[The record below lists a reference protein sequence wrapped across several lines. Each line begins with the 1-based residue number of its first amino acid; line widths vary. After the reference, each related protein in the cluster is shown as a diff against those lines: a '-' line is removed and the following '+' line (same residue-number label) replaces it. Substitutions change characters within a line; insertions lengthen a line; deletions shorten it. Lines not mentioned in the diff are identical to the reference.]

1 MGGRRNLL
9 TALPYA
15 FRMIDLRSDTVTKPT
30 PEMRKAMAQAEVGD
44 DVYGED
50 PTVTRLEELA
60 AAKLEREAALFV
72 PTGSMGNQI
81 AVHVWT
87 HPGSEVIIEARGH
100 IFNFEM
106 GAMAA
111 LSGALPR
118 PITTNDGLLR
128 PEQVEAAINPKV
140 SYRTPTRLLCLENTH
155 NLWSGLPMPK
165 GLKDELVAVAHKHGL
180 KVHLDGARIFNAAAA
195 LETTAAE
202 LARGCDSVMF
212 CLSKGLAAPVGSML
226 VGDADFIAE
235 ARRVRKLFGGGMR
248 QVGVLA
254 AAGIVALT
262 TMVDRL
268 AEDHCRARRLAEGL
282 AELPGVI
289 LDPQCIKT
297 NIVVF
302 RLTRPDLLGD
312 REVAPNVRFVAA
324 MKAQGVLCGAF
335 GQDEVRMVTH
345 YHICDSDIDHA
356 LRAARTVLAAA

>member
-1 MGGRRNLL
+1 M
-9 TALPYA
+9 PYA
-15 FRMIDLRSDTVTKPT
+15 YGMIDLRSDTVTKPT
-30 PEMRKAMAQAEVGD
+30 PEMRKAMAEAEVGD

-50 PTVTRLEELA
+50 PTVKRLEELA

-81 AVHVWT
+81 AVHLWT

-118 PITTNDGLLR
+118 PITTTDGLLS

-165 GLKDELVAVAHKHGL
+165 ELKDQLVAVAHKHGL
-180 KVHLDGARIFNAAAA
+180 KVHLDGARIFNAAMA
-195 LETTAAE
+195 LGTTAAE
-202 LARGCDSVMF
+202 LARGCDSAMF
-212 CLSKGLAAPVGSML
+212 CVSKGLAAPVGSML
-226 VGDADFIAE
+226 VGDSDFIAE

-262 TMVDRL
+262 SMVDRL
-268 AEDHCRARRLAEGL
+268 VEDHHRARRLAEGL

-289 LDPQCIKT
+289 LDPQRIRT

-302 RLTRPDLLGD
+302 RLAHPDLAGD
-312 REVAPNVRFVAA
+312 KSLPPNARFVAA
-324 MKAQGVLCGAF
+324 MKEHGVLCGAF
-335 GQDEVRMVTH
+335 GKDEVRMVTH
-345 YHICDSDIDHA
+345 YHITDPDIDHA
-356 LRAARTVLAAA
+356 LMAAHTVLAPA

>member
-1 MGGRRNLL
+1 
-9 TALPYA
+9 
-15 FRMIDLRSDTVTKPT
+15 MIDLRSDTVTKPT
-30 PEMRKAMAQAEVGD
+30 PEMRKAMAEAEVGD

-50 PTVTRLEELA
+50 PTVRRLEELA

-81 AVHVWT
+81 AVHIWT

-106 GAMAA
+106 GSMAA

-118 PITTNDGLLR
+118 PIATQDGFMR

-165 GLKDELVAVAHKHGL
+165 DLKDQLVAVAHKHGL
-180 KVHLDGARIFNAAAA
+180 KVHLDGARIFNAAIA
-195 LETTAAE
+195 LKTSAAE

-226 VGDADFIAE
+226 VGDRDFIAE

-268 AEDHCRARRLAEGL
+268 AEDHRRARRLAEGL
-282 AELPGVI
+282 AELPGVDI
-289 LDPQCIKT
+289 APERIMT

-302 RLTRPDLLGD
+302 RLSRPDLAGD
-312 REVAPNVRFVAA
+312 PSSPPNARFVAA
-324 MKAQGVLCGAF
+324 MWEQGVLCGAF
-335 GQDEVRMVTH
+335 GKEEVRMVTH
-345 YHICDSDIDHA
+345 YHITDDDIDHA
-356 LRAARTVLAAA
+356 LAAARKVLGRG

>member
-1 MGGRRNLL
+1 
-9 TALPYA
+9 
-15 FRMIDLRSDTVTKPT
+15 MIDLRSDTVTKPT
-30 PEMRKAMAQAEVGD
+30 PAMRQAMAEAEVGD

-50 PTVTRLEELA
+50 PTVRRLEELA
-60 AAKLEREAALFV
+60 AEIFKREAALFV

-81 AVHVWT
+81 AVHLWT
-87 HPGSEVIIEARGH
+87 KPGSEVIIEARGH

-118 PITTNDGLLR
+118 PIATADGLLT

-155 NLWSGLPMPK
+155 NLWSGLPMDEAR
-165 GLKDELVAVAHKHGL
+165 KDALVEIAHRHGL
-180 KVHLDGARIFNAAAA
+180 RVHLDGARIFNAAAA
-195 LETTAAE
+195 LNTPAWL

-248 QVGVLA
+248 QAGVLA

-262 TMVDRL
+262 TMVERLGEDHRRAQRL
-268 AEDHCRARRLAEGL
+268 ALGL
-282 AELPGVI
+282 AELPGVAI
-289 LDPQCIKT
+289 NPERIKT

-302 RLTRPDLLGD
+302 RILQRDLPGQP
-312 REVAPNVRFVAA
+312 EAPACARFAAA
-324 MKAQGVLCGAF
+324 MKAAGVLCSTF

-345 YHICDSDIDHA
+345 YHISDQDVEQA
-356 LRAARTVLAAA
+356 LLAARQILGQ

>member
-1 MGGRRNLL
+1 
-9 TALPYA
+9 
-15 FRMIDLRSDTVTKPT
+15 MIDLRSDTVTKPT
-30 PEMRKAMAQAEVGD
+30 PEMRRAMAEAEVGD

-50 PTVTRLEELA
+50 PTVRRLEELA
-60 AAKLEREAALFV
+60 AATLQREAALFV

-81 AVHVWT
+81 AVHLWT
-87 HPGSEVIIEARGH
+87 KPGSEVLIEARGH

-118 PITTNDGLLR
+118 PLVTEDGLLK

-155 NLWSGLPMPK
+155 NLWSGLPMEEK
-165 GLKDELVAVAHKHGL
+165 LKDALVEVAHRHGL
-180 KVHLDGARIFNAAAA
+180 GVHLDGARIFNAAVACNTPA
-195 LETTAAE
+195 WR
-202 LARGCDSVMF
+202 LAKGCDSVMF

-226 VGDADFIAE
+226 VGDKDFIEE

-262 TMVDRL
+262 TMVERL
-268 AEDHCRARRLAEGL
+268 GEDHRRAKRLAEGL
-282 AELPGVI
+282 AELPGVEI
-289 LDPQCIKT
+289 DPSRIHT

-302 RLTRPDLLGD
+302 RLRHSKFLADPKL
-312 REVAPNVRFVAA
+312 APNAQFLAA
-324 MKAQGVLCGAF
+324 MKEEGVLCSAF
-335 GQDEVRMVTH
+335 GREEVRMVTH
-345 YHICDSDIDHA
+345 YHISDGDVEQA
-356 LRAARTVLAAA
+356 LAAARRVLRA